1 MPHLTRRALTI
12 VGTLAAAAVLV
23 VVLVG
28 KSDSFTVALHAAPL
42 WLLALAAALQLL
54 ALLARTEAWRACVGA
69 TGASVSRRLLYRA
82 SGVGS
87 LVSQINGQLGVG
99 ARIATLRRTS
109 PGGCR
114 SRASRPCCSPE
125 PG

>member
-1 MPHLTRRALTI
+1 MPHLTRKALTI

-69 TGASVSRRLLYRA
+69 TGASVSRRLLYKT
-82 SGVGS
+82 SNINS
-87 LVSQINGQLGVG
+87 LMSQINSQLK
-99 ARIATLRRTS
+99 IT
-109 PGGCR
+109 
-114 SRASRPCCSPE
+114 
-125 PG
+125 